1 MRGRRLPLDPI
12 PQWEPE
18 TVPLD
23 HDLIPFIQNKA
34 VRIARNAAAQKMDMH
49 VARNP
54 VCLEFKMTL
63 LDLLQPERGVF
74 FAGPDFLR
82 PYGHSVPFH
91 GNRSSDVLKLSVE
104 RQLRPNRA
112 RPQLGAREQAS
123 ILRRNGR
130 IREFVSR
137 SESHAPRGAIGP
149 IR

>member
-34 VRIARNAAAQKMDMH
+34 VRIAGNAAAQKMDMH

-54 VCLEFKMTL
+54 VCLELKMTL
-63 LDLLQPERGVF
+63 LDLLQPEGGVILARPDCF
-74 FAGPDFLR
+74 GPDRRSASLH
-82 PYGHSVPFH
+82 GH
-91 GNRSSDVLKLSVE
+91 RSRHVLEFSVE

-112 RPQLGAREQAS
+112 RPQLG
-123 ILRRNGR
+123 
-130 IREFVSR
+130 
-137 SESHAPRGAIGP
+137 
-149 IR
+149 